1 MLPKISS
8 DIHFLP
14 STRVVD
20 HYSKSSKRSTIWY
33 QHEINYIQNI
43 MAHTPKHFNPYTFI
57 LQKMKNSPDGFCTYL
72 FFYSKIILIFGGLFL
87 HRTSRVLA
95 VNLKW
100 SRVPSTDF
108 SRRKYRTRRENP
120 NSSKY
125 SWKER
130 KKPPKRHSK
139 TRPFVFCTI

>member
-43 MAHTPKHFNPYTFI
+43 MAHTPKHSNPYTFI

-87 HRTSRVLA
+87 HRKSRLLA

-100 SRVPSTDF
+100 LRVPSTE
-108 SRRKYRTRRENP
+108 SVRKKYRTRRENKC
-120 NSSKY
+120 SSKPC
-125 SWKER
+125 WKA
-130 KKPPKRHSK
+130 KIILLKYTPK
-139 TRPFVFCTI
+139 